1 MRHLIRVMRK
11 LDPTKKNTMTK
22 TNTKTMTK
30 TDTFR
35 EHSQR
40 ATLETCDLWDIWS
53 GWGGDMTSP
62 TKRPS
67 KRDHRDF
74 WQYWKCW
81 HFWQLRTSIH
91 CKFADLI
98 ISLIIFDKYKRGRY
112 DLSETHI
119 YNSDILYDC
128 RLDKFDPNWKPLGSD
143 ISTSS
148 PTNHKREKKTE
159 SCLKMFSEICPM
171 FNFQTGCVCS

>member
-1 MRHLIRVMRK
+1 MTW
-11 LDPTKKNTMTK
+11 PTKIQWQRQILRQWQRHIHLENTIKEWPQRLVTYETFDQGEEETWLDQQK
-22 TNTKTMTK
+22 DLQSGIIETFGNTEN
-30 TDTFR
+30 F
-35 EHSQR
+35 
-40 ATLETCDLWDIWS
+40 
-53 GWGGDMTSP
+53 
-62 TKRPS
+62 
-67 KRDHRDF
+67 
-74 WQYWKCW
+74 W